1 MDLQQ
6 FKDKVKDE
14 ELYNISVDFDGV
26 IHQHFGVGD
35 GTVSG
40 DIIDGAKDALHK
52 LAEQYRIIL
61 FTAKAKP
68 DRPLVNGKTGIELVW
83 EWLEKHDVAKYIHS
97 ITSEK
102 PRAVCY
108 IDDKAIRFIDW
119 GQTLADVEKI
129 KTDEAAFSG

>member
-1 MDLQQ
+1 MNLQE
-6 FKDKVKDE
+6 FKDRVKDE
-14 ELYNISVDFDGV
+14 EQYNISVDFDGV

-40 DIIDGAKDALHK
+40 DIIPGAKDALRD
-52 LAEQYRIIL
+52 LAARYRIIL

-83 EWLEKHDVAKYIHS
+83 EWLEKHGVAQYIHS

-108 IDDKAIRFIDW
+108 IDDKAIRFVDW
-119 GQTLADVEKI
+119 NQTLSDVKALQNTE
-129 KTDEAAFSG
+129 TNFSG